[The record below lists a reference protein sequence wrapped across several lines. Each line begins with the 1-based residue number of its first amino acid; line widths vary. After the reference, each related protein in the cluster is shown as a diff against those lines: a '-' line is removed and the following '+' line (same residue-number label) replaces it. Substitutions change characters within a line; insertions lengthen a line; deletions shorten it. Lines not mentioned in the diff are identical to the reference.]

1 MRHYQEWMENDT
13 FKIDDIDKR
22 LVDLCLEIQ
31 LCTQRYFFGGM
42 ANAYYQNKFNEEQA
56 NRVNYYSKSDRLLEA
71 LPSCF
76 TEENLIRIG
85 EMSINYA
92 RVQLWRWQQ
101 DHKVVRTGKGKKAKY
116 MK

>member
-13 FKIDDIDKR
+13 FKVDDTDKR

-42 ANAYYQNKFNEEQA
+42 ASAYYQNKLSEEQA
-56 NRVNYYSKSDRLLEA
+56 NKVNYYSKSDRLLEA
-71 LPSCF
+71 LPSSF
-76 TEENLIRIG
+76 TEEDLIRVG

-101 DHKVVRTGKGKKAKY
+101 DHKVVKTGKGKKAKY
-116 MK
+116 TK